1 MTSGVASSALV
12 AIDTTSYDAGGS
24 VAEGAL
30 AVPTREQL
38 GGEGFGV
45 VRPGVPTLRHEEGGR
60 AAGASR
66 LGTGDIGS
74 DAPRGPLVV
83 DAPDELLDIEL
94 QLACVADEV
103 LELEL
108 VLVPEQQ
115 VMHLPEFPLAPG

>member
-12 AIDTTSYDAGGS
+12 AIGTTSYDAGGS
-24 VAEGAL
+24 VAESAL

-38 GGEGFGV
+38 GGEAFGV
-45 VRPGVPTLRHEEGGR
+45 VRAGVPTLPHEERRR
-60 AAGASR
+60 AAGAAR

-74 DAPRGPLVV
+74 DAPSGPLVV

-94 QLACVADEV
+94 QLACVTNEV

-108 VLVPEQQ
+108 VLMPERH
-115 VMHLPEFPLAPG
+115 VVHLPEFPLVPG